1 VSAQPR
7 PTVEAY
13 VPSAPAAERRL
24 VSILFADLVGFTT
37 LSEGRD
43 AEEVR
48 ELLGRYFQTAQRLVA
63 RYGGTIEKFIGDAVM
78 AVWGAPVAQEDD
90 AERAVRA
97 AIDLVDAVAE
107 VGKENGLPDLRAR
120 AGVLTGEA
128 AVTLGAEG
136 QGMVAGDLVN
146 TASRIQS
153 AAAPGSVLVGEGTRR
168 ATEAAIVYEDAGRHE
183 LKGKAESVPLWR
195 ASRVVAGRRGAQKST
210 GLEPPFV
217 GRDRE
222 LRLVKQLFHSSAEER
237 RAHLV
242 SVIGVAGIGKSRL
255 AWEFEKYVDG
265 LLDSYLWHRGRC
277 LAYGEGVTY
286 WALAEMVRMRAR
298 IVEGE
303 DQTSATAKLHEVIA
317 QYVHDPEEREW
328 VEPRLA
334 HLLGLE
340 ERTARDPEDLFSAW
354 RVLFE
359 RMAEDSPVVLV
370 FEDMQWADRSLVDF
384 VDYLMNWSKNHPLF
398 VVLLARPE
406 FVDKHPN
413 HGAGRG
419 STTLYLEPLTA
430 DAMDA
435 LLSGLVPGLP
445 SALRAKIQERAEG
458 VPLYAVETVRML
470 LDRGLLV
477 QEGSAYRP
485 TGPVEDLEVPE
496 TLQALIAA
504 RLDALE
510 PNERRLIQDAAV
522 VGKTFTPAS
531 LIALSG
537 MPRGDIEQHL
547 GSLLR
552 KEFLTI
558 QADPR
563 SPEHGQ
569 YSFLQDLVRRVAYE
583 TLARKDRKARH
594 LAAAT
599 FLETE
604 WGPEEDEIVEV
615 VASHYVE
622 AYNAAP
628 DAPDAARIKSKACL
642 ALIHAGR
649 RAESLA
655 ASEEAVRYFSQ
666 AIELTD
672 DPASRAELHE
682 RAGHMARI
690 AGKTDFAVEHYEA
703 SIALFQRAEMTH
715 PAARVTS
722 AYGEALR
729 DLGKIDEAM
738 EQMGVAYEVLS
749 TEKPD
754 ADFATLLWRL
764 ARMTYFR
771 GDIEEAAR
779 YTEQSLAL
787 AENLQLPEVFAHAL
801 NTKGLTL
808 MAGNRSEEA
817 LVLLRH
823 ALQVSLENDLMEAA
837 MRSFNNIGA
846 MMNERDRHDEEL
858 TYGEQ
863 QIELANKIGSRQG
876 EARAYTGQIGPL
888 CYLGRWD
895 EALAIRGRVQEADID
910 LDMLRTTHLELMWEP
925 IVFALRGEVDEARR
939 SIEGFAVM
947 EHSTDIQELST
958 YWGAVGYVLLAEG
971 KHTDALVAGEEAL
984 RYGRELG
991 IRSPGAKEAFIVCL
1005 EAAFAIDDLAKVD
1018 ALLDE
1023 LGSLPPGQITPLIG
1037 AQLNRNRARLAVVR
1051 GERDGVETG
1060 FRTAIEQFR
1069 EMKMPYWLGVT
1080 SLELGE
1086 WLRSQGREAEA
1097 AGPIEEA
1104 RDTFTALRA
1113 RPMLERVER
1122 ATEAAAKATG

>member
-1 VSAQPR
+1 MSV
-7 PTVEAY
+7 
-13 VPSAPAAERRL
+13 
-24 VSILFADLVGFTT
+24 LFADLVGFTS

-90 AERAVRA
+90 SERAVRA

-136 QGMVAGDLVN
+136 QGMVAGDMVN

-153 AAAPGSVLVGEGTRR
+153 VASPGTVLVGEGTRR
-168 ATEAAIVYEDAGRHE
+168 STEAAIVYEDAGLHE
-183 LKGKAESVPLWR
+183 LKGKAESVQLWR
-195 ASRVVAGRRGAQKST
+195 ALRVVAGRRGAQKST

-265 LLDSYLWHRGRC
+265 LLDSFLWHRGRC

-303 DQTSATAKLHEVIA
+303 DQASAITKLHDVIA
-317 QYVHDPEEREW
+317 QYVHDPEERDW

-334 HLLGLE
+334 HLLGIE

-354 RVLFE
+354 RLFFE
-359 RMAEDSPVVLV
+359 RMTENSPVVLV

-384 VDYLMNWSKNHPLF
+384 VDYLMNWSKNHRLF

-406 FVDKHPN
+406 YVDKHPN
-413 HGAGRG
+413 QGAGRG
-419 STTLYLEPLTA
+419 STTLYLEPLST

-445 SALRAKIQERAEG
+445 AALRAKIQERAEG

-510 PNERRLIQDAAV
+510 SNERRLIQDAAV
-522 VGKTFTPAS
+522 VGKTFTPAA
-531 LIALSG
+531 LVALSG
-537 MPRGDIEQHL
+537 LPRRDVEEHL

-583 TLARKDRKARH
+583 TLSRKDRKARH
-594 LAAAT
+594 MAAAT
-599 FLETE
+599 YLETE

-622 AYNAAP
+622 AYHAAP
-628 DAPDAARIKSKACL
+628 DAPDASRIKSKACL

-672 DPASRAELHE
+672 DPAARADLHE

-703 SIALFQRAEMTH
+703 AIRLFQHAGMKH
-715 PAARVTS
+715 PAARVSS

-729 DLGKIDEAM
+729 DLGKIEEARERM
-738 EQMGVAYEVLS
+738 QAAYQVLS
-749 TEKPD
+749 AEEPD
-754 ADFATLLWRL
+754 ADLATLLWRL
-764 ARMTYFR
+764 ARMMYFA
-771 GDIEEAAR
+771 GDMEGAAR
-779 YTEQSLAL
+779 HNEQSLAL
-787 AENLQLPEVFAHAL
+787 AESLQLPEVFAQAL
-801 NTKGLTL
+801 NTKALTL
-808 MAGNRSEEA
+808 LASNRSEEA
-817 LVLLRH
+817 LILLRH
-823 ALQVSLENDLMEAA
+823 ALQVALDNDLTEAA

-846 MMNERDRHDEEL
+846 VMNERDQHEEEL
-858 TYGEQ
+858 TSGVQ
-863 QIELANKIGSRQG
+863 QLELAHKVGSRVG
-876 EARAYTGQIGPL
+876 EARAYTGQVGPL
-888 CYLGRWD
+888 FYLGRWD
-895 EALAIRGRVQEADID
+895 EALAIRSQIEQSDID
-910 LDMLRTTHLELMWEP
+910 LEMIQSSLLELTWEP
-925 IVFALRGEVDEARR
+925 VIFALRGQVTEARR
-939 SIEGFAVM
+939 SLEEFSAM
-947 EHSTDIQELST
+947 QHSADIQEMSAYWSTLS
-958 YWGAVGYVLLAEG
+958 YVLVSEG
-971 KHTDALVAGEEAL
+971 KFVDALAAGEESL
-984 RYGRELG
+984 RHAKGLG
-991 IRSPGAKEAFIVCL
+991 VKNPTAKEAFVVCI
-1005 EAAFAIDDLAKVD
+1005 EAAFALEDLAKVD
-1018 ALLDE
+1018 ALLEE
-1023 LGSLPPGQITPLIG
+1023 LGALPPGQITPLIG
-1037 AQLNRNRARLAVVR
+1037 AQLKRYRARRGIVR
-1051 GERDGVETG
+1051 KEPDGIEPA
-1060 FRTAIEQFR
+1060 FRAAIEQFR
-1069 EMKMPYWLGVT
+1069 ETKMPYWLGMT
-1080 SLELGE
+1080 ALELGE
-1086 WLRSQGREAEA
+1086 WLTSERREPDA
-1097 AGPIEEA
+1097 AAPLSEA
-1104 RDTFTALRA
+1104 RDIFTALGA
-1113 RPMLERVER
+1113 RPMLERLDR
-1122 ATEAAAKATG
+1122 LTGSTAKATG